1 MTTSEITWLLTGV
14 SAGVIVTVFVYLVA
28 FYVHAY
34 RDLRAAEESLA
45 QVRKFAAT
53 GDWYLALAARN
64 VP

>member
-1 MTTSEITWLLTGV
+1 MTTSELTWLVTGV
-14 SAGVIVTVFVYLVA
+14 NAGVMVTVFVYLVG
-28 FYVHAY
+28 FYVDAR
-34 RDLRAAEESLA
+34 RDQRAAEQSLA